1 MRNKVIFSTILFS
14 AVILF
19 SFFVLGQAKN
29 RNQVLM
35 NETNKQQRSSEEPLV
50 LFYGEGCPHCAL
62 VEEYLKKNDLKNKIG
77 LVEKEVY
84 YNQKN
89 AKELQAK
96 AQGCGLSTDS
106 IGVPFL
112 WTGKDCILGDQDII
126 NFFEQ
131 KIKGN

>member
-89 AKELQAK
+89 AKNYKLRLKTVAYQLI
-96 AQGCGLSTDS
+96 QL
-106 IGVPFL
+106 VFL
-112 WTGKDCILGDQDII
+112 
-126 NFFEQ
+126 FFGQ
-131 KIKGN
+131 VKIVF